1 MRDYGK
7 VSPQFWMGKT
17 GKLLRSKG
25 PEAQIVALYL
35 MTSPHA
41 SMIGMYYCPLMYI
54 AHETGLGIEGASK
67 GLQGA
72 IEADYCSYDEASEVV
87 WVHEMI
93 RFQISDELKDSDK
106 RCKGVQNEYDALPD
120 NPYLVPFFD
129 RYASSFH
136 LTNKRGES
144 ADKASPIEAPSKP
157 LGSQEQEQEQEQDIN
172 TASGLLPEPIP
183 LDGPAKPKSKSAVT
197 LKTFIADCQA
207 NGEPVISQYQ
217 ALLGYAESVRL
228 PEDMLG
234 LCWDEFKVRY
244 LPNGP
249 SASKKYRDWRM
260 VFLNCVKG
268 NWLKLWWID
277 NDGSYVLT
285 TTGKQAEM
293 AHREAA

>member
-41 SMIGMYYCPLMYI
+41 NMIGMYYCPLMYI

-72 IEADYCSYDEASEVV
+72 IEADYCSYDEVAEVV

-93 RFQISDELKDSDK
+93 RFQISDELKDTDK
-106 RCKGVQNEYDALPD
+106 RCKGVQNEYDALPE
-120 NPYLVPFFD
+120 NLYLVPFFD
-129 RYASSFH
+129 KYADSFH
-136 LTNKRGES
+136 LTNKRGVS
-144 ADKASPIEAPSKP
+144 ADIESPIEGALKP

-172 TASGLLPEPIP
+172 TAPESEAGTP
-183 LDGPAKPKSKSAVT
+183 DDSAKRKSKPTVT
-197 LKTFIADCQA
+197 LKTFMENCKA
-207 NGEPVISQYQ
+207 NGESVIADYQ
-217 ALLGYAESVRL
+217 PLLTYAGSVNL
-228 PEDMLG
+228 PEELLA
-234 LCWDEFKVRY
+234 LCWQEFKSRY
-244 LPNGP
+244 LPDGP
-249 SASKKYRDWRM
+249 SATKRYKDWRI
-260 VFLNCVKG
+260 VFLTAVKE
-268 NWLKLWWID
+268 NWLKIWWVD
-277 NDGSYVLT
+277 PDGTFSLT
-285 TTGKQAEM
+285 TRGKQAEM